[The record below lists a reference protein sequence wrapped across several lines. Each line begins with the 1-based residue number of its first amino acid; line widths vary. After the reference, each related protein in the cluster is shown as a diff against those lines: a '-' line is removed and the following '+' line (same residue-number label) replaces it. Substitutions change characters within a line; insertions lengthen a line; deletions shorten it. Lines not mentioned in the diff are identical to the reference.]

1 MSESN
6 TESDNESINID
17 LEEITPNLPSEYEDN
32 SLELSNYNRNIK
44 RTRRG
49 NADFVNNYEQ
59 EQEIKRMVGSQCG
72 GNWCEMF
79 IECCCCPC
87 LGFIYCSKA
96 IFNFI
101 QRSIFYFMAASQ
113 SCIKKI
119 NERNQ
124 KKDHNADIT
133 SLQIF
138 ETCYYVT
145 FELYKVV
152 ISSFLIIFTQQ
163 KCITNNGMIN
173 TCSMIE
179 NFYPDNTL
187 ETIAIASNFSMFG
200 IFIVQ
205 YIFEIMREFYL
216 IKYLSFDQN
225 IPNNDKKITNE
236 RNNANEKIFKRLD
249 LLYILYIKISFAVLF
264 VYLFNICVSA
274 VVVYY
279 NYLNKSSIIG
289 FVTNSLFVVI
299 KIISIINITTDGNAY
314 YSAYKRLNIHYNI
327 IKPKY
332 LTNG

>member
-1 MSESN
+1 MSDTEY
-6 TESDNESINID
+6 ESDNID
-17 LEEITPNLPSEYEDN
+17 LEEITSKEVELTNSRGRVEIIEYPEEPTN
-32 SLELSNYNRNIK
+32 NRNNS
-44 RTRRG
+44 R
-49 NADFVNNYEQ
+49 
-59 EQEIKRMVGSQCG
+59 SCG
-72 GNWCEMF
+72 GNWFEMF

-101 QRSIFYFMAASQ
+101 QRSIFYFMAASRA
-113 SCIKKI
+113 CIQKI
-119 NERNQ
+119 NENNA
-124 KKDHNADIT
+124 KKDLNADIT
-133 SLQIF
+133 ALQVF

-163 KCITNNGMIN
+163 KCIANNEMVT
-173 TCSMIE
+173 TCTMIE

-187 ETIAIASNFSMFG
+187 ETIALATNFSMFG

-225 IPNNDKKITNE
+225 IPNNDKKITYD
-236 RNNANEKIFKRLD
+236 RDNANEKIFKRLD

-264 VYLFNICVSA
+264 VYLFNICVSSA
-274 VVVYY
+274 VVYY

-332 LTNG
+332 LTNNNS